1 MWCVYNLNDMCVPVA
16 CFGSFWDA
24 SDYIG
29 DHPEQRLHIMAGEP
43 FVPVITEADID
54 AYLACDDKPTSYGD
68 PRDGFDDSPRSMAQV
83 LYFLGW
89 VAQYKSLDVGGP
101 IDARYYD
108 EHFGYE
114 TMLYAYHDVADAIAA
129 L

>member
-1 MWCVYNLNDMCVPVA
+1 MFDVPWLVKDVVEQTTVPVTN
-16 CFGSFWDA
+16 G
-24 SDYIG
+24 
-29 DHPEQRLHIMAGEP
+29 

-54 AYLACDDKPTSYGD
+54 AYLMADHPTDEGD
-68 PRDGFDDSPRSMAQV
+68 PRDGFDDSPRSIARV

-89 VAQYKSLDVGGP
+89 VAEHKSLTVDGP
-101 IDARYYD
+101 VDARYYN

-114 TMLYAYHDVADAIAA
+114 TMLYAYHDMAEAIAA